1 MIGTLLFNESPI
13 LGFGVIF
20 ISALLLTTYKFGSFI
35 FIIILVILMIF
46 YRYESCENCYADNII
61 ISPAEGLITNIH
73 QKGEYVHI
81 SIFLS
86 IFNRHTQIYPVNG
99 EVINRVYDRTGK
111 FNIAVTMDKSRYNE
125 KKIHTI
131 KMKNGNIITVTQIAG
146 FLPRAI
152 NSSDLIPQ
160 KIKAG
165 EYLGIIK
172 FGSRV
177 DLLFPGNID
186 NIKVKLNDNIKLGDV
201 IYDV

>member
-1 MIGTLLFNESPI
+1 MVGTILFKESPV
-13 LGFGVIF
+13 LAFGVVF
-20 ISALLLTTYKFGSFI
+20 GSAILLATYKFSSII

-46 YRYESCENCYADNII
+46 YRYDSCRDCYDDNII

-73 QKGEYVHI
+73 QRGENVHI

-86 IFNRHTQIYPVNG
+86 IFNKHTQIYPVNG

-111 FNIAVTMDKSRYNE
+111 FEIAVNMDKSRYNE

-131 KMKNGNIITVTQIAG
+131 KMKNGGIVTVTQIAG

-152 NSSDLIPQ
+152 NSSDTIPQ
-160 KIKAG
+160 EVNAG

-177 DLLFPGNID
+177 DLLFPGDID
-186 NIKVKLNDNIKLGDV
+186 NIKVKLNDNIKLGDI
-201 IYDV
+201 IYEM